1 MKKIIWLMMVLVLV
15 VSGCATNAPADTMS
29 AASLQVSDGT
39 VNKTYTVETLKALPE
54 TQASFKDVTYVGV
67 KMTDLLTDAGFDPQA
82 IKAVKAVASDGFTV
96 NYDPS
101 QFQRED
107 VILAYQTADGAL
119 AAEDGNF
126 RMVLPGEEGKLNA
139 RMVVEIQAVK

>member
-15 VSGCATNAPADTMS
+15 VSGCATNAPADTTS

-67 KMTDLLTDAGFDPQA
+67 KMTDLLTDAGFDAQA

-96 NYDPS
+96 NYDPA

-119 AAEDGNF
+119 SAEDGNF
-126 RMVLPGEEGKLNA
+126 RMVLPGEEGKLNV
-139 RMVVEIQAVK
+139 RMLAEIQVTQ